1 MNQENIKVQDI
12 VDAIKSRWQLIV
24 SITLTSVIIASFFTL
39 FIVKP
44 KYEAS
49 TKLFIGK
56 ESSENKDQSYSSNDV
71 QMYQKLLKTYSDV
84 IMTSDLV
91 ERALS
96 SENLDVDSESVLA
109 GLTVTPKTDTQILQ
123 IQYTNTDKNLAMEVV
138 DAITQEFVKTSS
150 ELISN
155 ANVKIIET
163 VKLPQSP
170 VSPNKKLNISVAFV
184 LGLLISTT
192 LALVLEFMNNT
203 FKDKEQVENILG
215 VPVIGTI
222 PNTDTVK

>member
-12 VDAIKSRWQLIV
+12 VDAIRNRWQLIV

-96 SENLDVDSESVLA
+96 SESLDVDSELVLA

-203 FKDKEQVENILG
+203 FKYKEQVENILG

-222 PNTDTVK
+222 PNTDIVK

>member
-1 MNQENIKVQDI
+1 MNQENIRIQDI
-12 VDAIKSRWQLIV
+12 VDVLKSRWQVIV
-24 SITLTSVIIASFFTL
+24 SITLASVILASFFTFFL
-39 FIVKP
+39 VQP

-56 ESSENKDQSYSSNDV
+56 ESSEDKAQNYNSNDV

-96 SENLDVDSESVLA
+96 SKNIEVDTDSVLKS
-109 GLTVTPKTDTQILQ
+109 LTVTPKTDTQILQ
-123 IQYTNTDKNLAMEVV
+123 VKYVSKDKNQAMKVV
-138 DAITQEFVKTSS
+138 DAITSEFVETST

-163 VKLPQSP
+163 VKLPQNP
-170 VSPNKKLNISVAFV
+170 VSPNKKLNIVVAFV
-184 LGLLISTT
+184 LGLMASVGIV
-192 LALVLEFMNNT
+192 LVLEFMNNT
-203 FKDKEQVENILG
+203 YKDKEQVENILG
-215 VPVIGTI
+215 LPVIGTI
-222 PNTDTVK
+222 PNTDNIK

>member
-12 VDAIKSRWQLIV
+12 VDAIRSRWQLIV

-39 FIVKP
+39 IIIKP

-138 DAITQEFVKTSS
+138 DAITQEFVETST

-163 VKLPQSP
+163 VKLPQYP

>member
-24 SITLTSVIIASFFTL
+24 SITLTSVIIASFFTF

-96 SENLDVDSESVLA
+96 SESLDVDSELVLA

-123 IQYTNTDKNLAMEVV
+123 IQYINTDKNLAMEVV

-203 FKDKEQVENILG
+203 FKYKEQVENILG

-222 PNTDTVK
+222 PNTDIVK

>member
-12 VDAIKSRWQLIV
+12 VDAIRSRWQLIV

-39 FIVKP
+39 FIIKP

-96 SENLDVDSESVLA
+96 SENLDVDSESVLS

-138 DAITQEFVKTSS
+138 DAITQEFVETST

>member
-12 VDAIKSRWQLIV
+12 VDAIRNRWQLIV

>member
-12 VDAIKSRWQLIV
+12 VDAIRSRWQLIV

-39 FIVKP
+39 FIIKP

-96 SENLDVDSESVLA
+96 SENLDVDSESVLS

-138 DAITQEFVKTSS
+138 DAITQEFVETSS

-163 VKLPQSP
+163 VKLPQYP

>member
-24 SITLTSVIIASFFTL
+24 SITLTSVIIASFFTF

-96 SENLDVDSESVLA
+96 SENLDVDSESVLS

>member
-24 SITLTSVIIASFFTL
+24 SITLTSVIIASFFTF

-96 SENLDVDSESVLA
+96 SESLDVDSELVLA

-123 IQYTNTDKNLAMEVV
+123 IQYIVNY
-138 DAITQEFVKTSS
+138 S
-150 ELISN
+150 
-155 ANVKIIET
+155 
-163 VKLPQSP
+163 
-170 VSPNKKLNISVAFV
+170 
-184 LGLLISTT
+184 
-192 LALVLEFMNNT
+192 
-203 FKDKEQVENILG
+203 
-215 VPVIGTI
+215 
-222 PNTDTVK
+222 

>member
-24 SITLTSVIIASFFTL
+24 SITLTSVIIASFFTF

-96 SENLDVDSESVLA
+96 SESLDVDSELVLA

-123 IQYTNTDKNLAMEVV
+123 IQYINTDKNLAMEVV

-170 VSPNKKLNISVAFV
+170 VSPNKKLNISVALV

-203 FKDKEQVENILG
+203 FKYKEQVENILG

-222 PNTDTVK
+222 PNTDIVK

>member
-12 VDAIKSRWQLIV
+12 VDAIRNRWQLIV

-96 SENLDVDSESVLA
+96 SESLDVDSELVLA

-222 PNTDTVK
+222 PNTDIVK

>member
-12 VDAIKSRWQLIV
+12 VDAIRSRWQLIV

-39 FIVKP
+39 FIIKP

-96 SENLDVDSESVLA
+96 SKNLDVDSESVLA

-138 DAITQEFVKTSS
+138 DAITQEFVETST

>member
-12 VDAIKSRWQLIV
+12 VDAIRSRWQLIV

-39 FIVKP
+39 FIIKP

-138 DAITQEFVKTSS
+138 DAITQEFVETSS

-163 VKLPQSP
+163 VKLPQYP

>member
-24 SITLTSVIIASFFTL
+24 SITLTSVIIASFFTF

-96 SENLDVDSESVLA
+96 SENLDVDSESVLS

-138 DAITQEFVKTSS
+138 DAITQEFVETST